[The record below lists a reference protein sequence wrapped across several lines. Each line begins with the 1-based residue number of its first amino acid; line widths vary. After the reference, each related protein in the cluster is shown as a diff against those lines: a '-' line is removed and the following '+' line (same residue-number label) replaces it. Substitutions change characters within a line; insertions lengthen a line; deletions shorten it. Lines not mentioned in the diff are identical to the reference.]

1 MELVKQFLRK
11 FSHLTLPDDTLKRLF
26 VEIVERDFGLKVER
40 NQLTF
45 RNGVLLVNV
54 SSAMKSELYL
64 RKNKILAKLK
74 EELGAKAPQ
83 DIR

>member
-1 MELVKQFLRK
+1 MELVKQFLKK
-11 FSHLTLPDDTLKRLF
+11 FSQLTLPDDTLKRLF
-26 VEIVERDFGLKVER
+26 VELVEQDFGLKIER
-40 NQLTF
+40 DQLTF

-54 SSAMKSELYL
+54 SPALKSELYL

-74 EELGAKAPQ
+74 EGLGAKAPQ

>member
-1 MELVKQFLRK
+1 MELVKQFLQK
-11 FSHLTLPDDTLKRLF
+11 FAHLTLPDDTLKRLF
-26 VEIVERDFGLKVER
+26 IELVERDFGLKVER
-40 NQLTF
+40 DQLTF

-74 EELGAKAPQ
+74 DELGSKAPQ